1 MKGLL
6 IYVAIGIVW
15 ALFTRFI
22 IYIDRDDTNKYDSP
36 YSRFIGSCSSSD
48 IYNSDI
54 YTGNYAWFILVFV
67 WPISIISNVVVFI
80 LLWKRDHGGL
90 NG

>member
-22 IYIDRDDTNKYDSP
+22 LYIDRD
-36 YSRFIGSCSSSD
+36 YSRFIGS
-48 IYNSDI
+48 DI
-54 YTGNYAWFILVFV
+54 YTGNSVWFILVFV
-67 WPISIISNVVVFI
+67 WPISIISNVVAFI

>member
-22 IYIDRDDTNKYDSP
+22 LYIDRDNANKYDSP
-36 YSRFIGSCSSSD
+36 YSRFIGSYSS
-48 IYNSDI
+48 SDI
-54 YTGNYAWFILVFV
+54 YTGNSVWFILVFI
-67 WPISIISNVVVFI
+67 WPISIISNVVAFI

>member
-22 IYIDRDDTNKYDSP
+22 FYIDRD
-36 YSRFIGSCSSSD
+36 YSRFIGSYSSSD

-54 YTGNYAWFILVFV
+54 YTGNSVWFILVFV
-67 WPISIISNVVVFI
+67 WPIAIISNVVAFI

>member
-22 IYIDRDDTNKYDSP
+22 LYIDRDNTNKYDSP
-36 YSRFIGSCSSSD
+36 YSRFIGSCSP
-48 IYNSDI
+48 SDI
-54 YTGNYAWFILVFV
+54 YTGNSAWFILVFV
-67 WPISIISNVVVFI
+67 WPISIISNVVAFI
-80 LLWKRDHGGL
+80 LLWKRNHGGL